1 MKQGRTKKESEGE
14 GKTKETRMKV
24 FFWVDDAETL
34 TKVSNN
40 GLGVH
45 HVLKQVLS
53 FHILLLCE
61 FRFLCSVVV
70 FSEICIPVAS

>member
-1 MKQGRTKKESEGE
+1 MKQEEQQKRVRQKENGRDKNESI
-14 GKTKETRMKV
+14 
-24 FFWVDDAETL
+24 FWVDKVETL